1 MIYIYRTYIYIYR
14 TDPLIHLNY
23 AVTLCNCGERRLAA
37 KHFSQLEAN
46 LSNMKEQDIDAEVS
60 HAHLSNF

>member
-1 MIYIYRTYIYIYR
+1 M
-14 TDPLIHLNY
+14 
-23 AVTLCNCGERRLAA
+23 LCNCGERRLAA

-60 HAHLSNF
+60 HTHFLKLHIEPHPLTGSRT